1 MPVVSFAAP
10 VAAVLDAV
18 TASVFAPVVAQEGGG
33 GFAGLPL
40 LLIAFVAMYFL
51 LIRPQQKRA
60 KKQRALVQSLGV
72 GDRVIT
78 IGGIHGVVRSLD
90 DDTVVLEVA
99 PGTTMTMTRSAVGR
113 RVVDADAES
122 DADSD
127 LAADDED

>member
-1 MPVVSFAAP
+1 MLVAFP
-10 VAAVLDAV
+10 VAPPAVAV
-18 TASVFAPVVAQEGGG
+18 APVVAQEGGGG

-60 KKQRALVQSLGV
+60 KKQRELVQSLDL
-72 GDRVIT
+72 GDRVVT

-90 DDTVVLEVA
+90 DDTVLLEVA
-99 PGTTMTMTRSAVGR
+99 PGTTITMTRAAVGR

-127 LAADDED
+127 LAAEDED